1 MVTKSPLSSTVLLV
15 GEGEKE
21 LAKIQEIQEGYAKLK
36 ETLDSRQ
43 NRLFDPTLLA
53 MAQGFL
59 APTKTGS
66 FGESISNAAERVIP
80 VMDAE
85 EKRAREIAAMKLE
98 LSQKELGQLQATRGM
113 KTFQELVGN
122 GVPPATLTG
131 AAGSPAAPDVAGASG
146 AAGATLPP
154 PGATGS
160 SKARWKS
167 LSETDILKLMANP
180 VTAQYGKMLADA
192 IKMDRDRFQ
201 ISMNGIVFDRATQR
215 YIDVPIP
222 GQKQEPF
229 NTRFGTYSMTP
240 YDYSQYQKAENEGKG
255 AEWMAK
261 YTGRPIGS
269 INPSGRLTES
279 QRNAQVKR
287 GETTASEEAKADV
300 ARGQAIITDGQKA
313 LAMKGQLN
321 YLKTILKNP
330 EINKLLGVFENEKA
344 GDAVLKLI
352 ESGIVGNALATG
364 IRDIFTNFGIS
375 AELKATQL
383 AALQGIGS
391 INLEMRKITRTPG
404 EGAMSDFE
412 SKLALAAGLDKADTP
427 MGMRKK
433 IEFLNAKFDYNRELA
448 KAFSRLK
455 KDGMSSEA
463 FLFSPEFERI
473 SADYTNNLQRIVM
486 PFVDDPSQLPPPFV
500 PGVPPGGTDDRVT
513 TEELRRAL
521 VD

>member
-1 MVTKSPLSSTVLLV
+1 MAKQSPLSGMAPLV
-15 GEGEKE
+15 GESEEE
-21 LAKIQEIQEGYAKLK
+21 LAKIQEIQEGYKKLR

-66 FGESISNAAERVIP
+66 FGESIANAAEKVLP

-85 EKRAREIAAMKLE
+85 ERRAREIAAMKLE

-113 KTFQELVGN
+113 KTFQQMMGEGT
-122 GVPPATLTG
+122 ASAKLTG
-131 AAGSPAAPDVAGASG
+131 VSEGAPAAPGVAVASG
-146 AAGATLPP
+146 ANPPP
-154 PGATGS
+154 PGAPGS
-160 SKARWKS
+160 GKAGWKS
-167 LSETDILKLMANP
+167 LSETDILKLKANP
-180 VTAQYGKMLADA
+180 ATAKYGDMLAAA

-201 ISMNGIVFDRATQR
+201 IAMNGIVFDRATQR

-222 GQKQEPF
+222 GQKQESF

-240 YDYSQYQKAENEGKG
+240 YEYSQYQKAENEGKG

-261 YTGRPIGS
+261 FTGRPTES
-269 INPSGRLTES
+269 IKPSGRLTES
-279 QRNAQVKR
+279 ER
-287 GETTASEEAKADV
+287 GARSKGAETTAAEEAKADV
-300 ARGQAIITDGQKA
+300 TRGQAIIADGQKA

-330 EINKLLGVFENEKA
+330 EVNKLLGVFENEKA

-448 KAFSRLK
+448 KEFSRLK

-473 SADYTNNLQRIVM
+473 SADYANNLQRIVM
-486 PFVDDPSQLPPPFV
+486 PFVEDPSLLPPSPV
-500 PGVPPGGTDDRVT
+500 SGATSGGAGAPVTADDI
-513 TEELRRAL
+513 RRAL
-521 VD
+521 D

>member
-1 MVTKSPLSSTVLLV
+1 MVPLV
-15 GEGEKE
+15 GESEEE

-66 FGESISNAAERVIP
+66 FGESISNAAEKVIP
-80 VMDAE
+80 IMDAE

-113 KTFQELVGN
+113 KTFQQLVG
-122 GVPPATLTG
+122 GGDAPATLAG
-131 AAGSPAAPDVAGASG
+131 AAGSPAASG
-146 AAGATLPP
+146 AAGAPGTTLSP
-154 PGATGS
+154 PGTPGS
-160 SKARWKS
+160 NKAGWKS
-167 LSETDILKLMANP
+167 LSETDILKLKANP
-180 VTAQYGKMLADA
+180 ATAKYGDMLADA

-222 GQKQEPF
+222 GQKQESF

-240 YDYSQYQKAENEGKG
+240 YDYSQYQKAENEGRG

-261 YTGRPIGS
+261 YTGRPIES
-269 INPSGRLTES
+269 IKPSGRLTES
-279 QRNAQVKR
+279 QRSAQAK
-287 GETTASEEAKADV
+287 GAETVAAEEAKADV
-300 ARGQAIITDGQKA
+300 TRGQTIIADGQKA

-455 KDGMSSEA
+455 KDGMSSEE

-473 SADYTNNLQRIVM
+473 SADYANNLQRIVM
-486 PFVDDPSQLPPPFV
+486 PFVEDPSRLPPPPV
-500 PGVPPGGTDDRVT
+500 PGAPSGGADAPVT
-513 TEELRRAL
+513 AEDLRRAL
-521 VD
+521 D